1 MLEELK
7 RLINKIMP
15 EVNTEGVTEETKLFD
30 DLKFDSI
37 GLMMLAM
44 AILDEYGIEFNDA
57 PNFVTVGDVI
67 KYIETNKK

>member
-15 EVNTEGVTEETKLFD
+15 EVNTDGVTEETKLFD

>member
-15 EVNTEGVTEETKLFD
+15 EVNTDGVTEETKLFD

-57 PNFVTVGDVI
+57 PNFVTVEDVI

>member
-15 EVNTEGVTEETKLFD
+15 EVNTDGVTEETKLFD

-44 AILDEYGIEFNDA
+44 AILDEYGIEFNDT

>member
-7 RLINKIMP
+7 HLINKIMP
-15 EVNTEGVTEETKLFD
+15 EVNTDGVTEETKLFD